1 MLKRS
6 LFIKM
11 TLDYLEYNLGPR
23 MIDKPTAMTCTR
35 STTSPPFVF
44 FFEHGSHNMCI
55 SRIYL
60 LLYMKGTLVPN

>member
-44 FFEHGSHNMCI
+44 FF
-55 SRIYL
+55 
-60 LLYMKGTLVPN
+60 